1 VPFRDVNAAV
11 DEYYNKGYGQ
21 EASTSSKKSAVANP
35 KKVEALFV
43 NYMDQSS
50 KRMEADGIERFFN
63 DLGVDPM
70 DLVTL
75 QLSKY
80 MQAET
85 MGVYT

>member
-1 VPFRDVNAAV
+1 VNAAV

-21 EASTSSKKSAVANP
+21 ETSVASKKTAVANP
-35 KKVEALFV
+35 KKVEQLFT
-43 NYMDQSS
+43 NYMD
-50 KRMEADGIERFFN
+50 KNTKKMEADGIERFFN